1 MTSVLG
7 WLKPRLQ
14 CTYEVPKKK
23 LKLKLVMKGS
33 KRQDNSKNNV
43 AAVYFESSLTM
54 HNPLFLCSQIRAV
67 TKSRVLGI
75 FPGY

>member
-7 WLKPRLQ
+7 WPKPRLQ

-54 HNPLFLCSQIRAV
+54 HNPLFLCSQTRAV